1 MLSPPDHQR
10 VAAAVTAAEAGTT
23 GEIVCILSQE
33 VSHYREVPLACAAA
47 VALVAP
53 PLALLAGLPPE
64 ALFSWTLTPGAR
76 DWTSGAGSGL
86 SLAQVL
92 EAFGLM
98 QVLLFAG
105 VAALTSI
112 PPVRR
117 FLTPAPLKRHRVH
130 RAALQQFLATGL
142 HASPSRTGVV
152 IFAAQHDRRVE
163 LLADDAIHAAV
174 GDPVWTAAIA
184 AVQDGMKQGRPADG
198 FVRAVQLC
206 GEALATHFPSPG
218 PHANLIGDGLL
229 EI

>member
-1 MLSPPDHQR
+1 MLSAADHQR
-10 VAAAVTAAEAGTT
+10 ITAAVRAAEANTT

-33 VSHYREVPLACAAA
+33 VSNYRETPLACAAA
-47 VALVAP
+47 IALVAP

-64 ALFSWTLTPGAR
+64 ALFSWALTPGAR

-98 QVLLFAG
+98 QVVLFAA
-105 VAALTSI
+105 VAGLVSI
-112 PPVRR
+112 PPIRR
-117 FLTPAPLKRHRVH
+117 VLTPAPLKRHRVH

-142 HASPSRTGVV
+142 HASPTRTGVV

-174 GDPVWTAAIA
+174 GEVVWNAAIA
-184 AVQDGMKQGRPADG
+184 AVQDAMKRGRPADG
-198 FVRAVQLC
+198 FVRAVELC
-206 GEALATHFPSPG
+206 GEALAEHFPSTG
-218 PHANLIGDGLL
+218 PHSNLIGDGLL